1 MNKDYYFKICGY
13 YLHFIS
19 PYLVG
24 VINEHLRDSHK
35 TKSDTAILLV
45 NGEGNATVK
54 DLGPLS
60 TEELSVVRKF
70 IKANFQDMYQRW
82 EEENEYRNREKK
94 GKEVSFHLF
103 DSKRQERLEA
113 AYKAATASK
122 EASIKFLIEAG
133 ILLPNGEM
141 APHLR

>member
-1 MNKDYYFKICGY
+1 MNKDYNFKICGY

-24 VINEHLRDSHK
+24 VIKEHQRDRH
-35 TKSDTAILLV
+35 TTESDTAILLV
-45 NGEGNATVK
+45 DGDGNTTVK
-54 DLGPLS
+54 DLGPLD
-60 TEELSVVRKF
+60 TKELNVVRKF

-82 EEENEYRNREKK
+82 KMENEIQNCEQK
-94 GKEVSFHLF
+94 GKEVTFHLF

-133 ILLPNGEM
+133 ILLPNGEV